1 MSKWREDLKPHG
13 WKVIQELRKWTCR
26 IFNGDDDD
34 YDNDDGGGGSD
45 DVRFPVIRMQGF
57 ELFSG

>member
-34 YDNDDGGGGSD
+34 YDNDDGGGG
-45 DVRFPVIRMQGF
+45 